1 MSNRY
6 FEALDS
12 LKLNYLHNQTVLI
25 AGSTGMIGSCLV
37 DAIMHAN
44 LHANLNCRVFAFGRR
59 EQAARRRFYGWY
71 DHPLFQFCAQDVN
84 EPIEHFTEN
93 IDFLIHA
100 ASNADPVRFATAP
113 VETLLANV
121 LGTKHLLE
129 LGRTHNM
136 ARFLFVSSG
145 EMYGQPDGNPDGF
158 VETYCGQID
167 HASPRSCYPAGK
179 RAAEVLC
186 QSYIAEYGVDAV
198 IVRPCHIFGPT
209 MTEHDSRA
217 LSQFFRNAVK
227 GENITLKSPG
237 LVERSHCHVADAA
250 SAVFYVL
257 EHGLCGEAYNIANRV
272 YQMTIRAFAQ
282 KVAEVSGVKLTF
294 ENPSDIEAKGYSS
307 ISRSV
312 LSDSK
317 LLKLGWTPF
326 YQDDSAIKDTF
337 LVLSQIQNHGGWVL
351 VDNCTES
358 ER

>member
-227 GENITLKSPG
+227 GENITQSMTEI
-237 LVERSHCHVADAA
+237 ERIMQTIVLAFEKQLDALFQDEA
-250 SAVFYVL
+250 MDISTDITVL
-257 EHGLCGEAYNIANRV
+257 ESMLTQEGISSQPSEDGEEPV
-272 YQMTIRAFAQ
+272 
-282 KVAEVSGVKLTF
+282 
-294 ENPSDIEAKGYSS
+294 
-307 ISRSV
+307 
-312 LSDSK
+312 
-317 LLKLGWTPF
+317 LKL
-326 YQDDSAIKDTF
+326 
-337 LVLSQIQNHGGWVL
+337 
-351 VDNCTES
+351 
-358 ER
+358 